1 MGSEL
6 TLFEWGTRLVTPVGA
21 RLTAADAREGTLL
34 KAVEL
39 LRSGVTCVNDLFVH
53 ANPGSAASLGVVEG
67 LERAGLRGVVAFGPE
82 DVVEGA
88 EAMAAAGLDAI
99 LDEHRAGGRRRHGAG
114 RLPLRH
120 PHAAGAE
127 RRAARR
133 RCRPVRSEGWGV
145 HTHLAEVREE
155 VVACALRWGRRPV
168 EHAGHLGLLD
178 LELVAAHAIWVTE
191 GDVSLLA
198 DHGVAVA
205 HNPVANMILGSG
217 VCPVPRLRAAGVAVG
232 IGTDGAAS
240 NDSQNLLEAIKVAA
254 LLQKLQHLEPAVI
267 RADDVLEMA
276 TLGGARALGLEQRIG
291 SLEAGKRADVV
302 LFEGTVEVAV
312 IHDPA
317 AQLFYGASPRAVRD
331 VWVDGRRLVAE
342 RRVVTVDEGEQIVR
356 CRPLAA
362 RLVAEAGLSTAGLSL
377 LR

>member
-1 MGSEL
+1 M
-6 TLFEWGTRLVTPVGA
+6 
-21 RLTAADAREGTLL
+21 
-34 KAVEL
+34 
-39 LRSGVTCVNDLFVH
+39 
-53 ANPGSAASLGVVEG
+53 
-67 LERAGLRGVVAFGPE
+67 
-82 DVVEGA
+82 
-88 EAMAAAGLDAI
+88 
-99 LDEHRAGGRRRHGAG
+99 
-114 RLPLRH
+114 
-120 PHAAGAE
+120 
-127 RRAARR
+127 
-133 RCRPVRSEGWGV
+133 
-145 HTHLAEVREE
+145 
-155 VVACALRWGRRPV
+155 
-168 EHAGHLGLLD
+168 
-178 LELVAAHAIWVTE
+178 
-191 GDVSLLA
+191 
-198 DHGVAVA
+198 
-205 HNPVANMILGSG
+205 
-217 VCPVPRLRAAGVAVG
+217 
-232 IGTDGAAS
+232 
-240 NDSQNLLEAIKVAA
+240 AA

-317 AQLFYGASPRAVRD
+317 AQLVYGASPRAVRD

>member
-1 MGSEL
+1 MS
-6 TLFEWGTRLVTPVGA
+6 W
-21 RLTAADAREGTLL
+21 
-34 KAVEL
+34 
-39 LRSGVTCVNDLFVH
+39 
-53 ANPGSAASLGVVEG
+53 
-67 LERAGLRGVVAFGPE
+67 RAPKRWPP
-82 DVVEGA
+82 
-88 EAMAAAGLDAI
+88 AGLDAI
-99 LDEHRAGGRRRHGAG
+99 VDEHRALAAAAATELVGFRYGIGTLLGQSDALLDAG
-114 RLPLRH
+114 VGL
-120 PHAAGAE
+120 
-127 RRAARR
+127 
-133 RCRPVRSEGWGV
+133 CRSEGWGV

-168 EHAGHLGLLD
+168 EHAAHLGLLD

-191 GDVSLLA
+191 GDISLLA

-317 AQLFYGASPRAVRD
+317 AQLVYGASPRAVRD